1 MKLYAALL
9 LTVLPALAHAAEAV
23 RLVRLP
29 VERMLERKEVRL
41 SATETDIGG
50 PKQVVGSSHQRM
62 CRFVEQPAQLTLVF
76 SRPVTIRGAR
86 VRFSHHAGAFRWNV
100 LCAGKAQDA
109 EPTRAVM
116 EEQATG
122 GDRTDEATWPPVA
135 SRRWRLVCREAGGDR
150 FVHLRWFA
158 LLCSEGD
165 YLSYLT
171 GGTRV
176 TRLRLLRHGE
186 PVPAALELVGNRPAE
201 LRVEAATEDGAP
213 LDLTGAARLV
223 SSAPQILEPLDRR
236 ILVPRRPG
244 RCNVHAEIAQH
255 ASPLLPASVLPVRDL
270 ILLCIERTPRYPK
283 YHPRYESFTL
293 GEGFARHEATFAIRL
308 QHGETPQTQRWP
320 EVGDAVTYRAVVF
333 NRGNVDVEDAQALWL
348 VDGREQASLPV
359 PSLKPGE
366 TTAVTFQ
373 RPWTERREAIACRV
387 LVREDATADNNQLAR
402 ASDALEFLF
411 LIEEGYRLRFAARTE
426 RVGKPSTASIVG
438 WVHRHIRRFNA
449 LFAGRGCRTRVAVGH
464 LAILPD
470 GAPEPAPA
478 FVGAFGGRF
487 PPRFRAGDSDWRLGG
502 SAYYRAE
509 EDIDYGFLHEC
520 GHQLGLIDLYRLNL
534 EASQNPVNGQ
544 RYRWGDGL
552 MCNVAPVL
560 SEHSARALDAWHGV
574 RRGFYGQYLYD
585 LPATV
590 AVHLTDADG
599 HVLSRAPVAVYQ
611 RLLVPGKGERL
622 WPEARFRGETDADGI
637 YTLPNV
643 TVEHKG
649 MTLPTGNALR
659 PNPWGHVAC
668 IGVNGLFLIEVA
680 AKGQTLY
687 AWLPITRANLAFWR
701 GERQRTVLPLTAR
714 PAKAGK

>member
-1 MKLYAALL
+1 MRSVIFLFLMVVSGLVDAG
-9 LTVLPALAHAAEAV
+9 EAV

-29 VERMLERKEVRL
+29 VERMLSRGAVRL

-50 PKQVVGSSHQRM
+50 PKQVVGSSDQRM
-62 CRFVEQPAQLTLVF
+62 CRFVEQPAQFTLVF
-76 SRPVTIRGAR
+76 NRPVTIRGAR
-86 VRFSHHAGAFRWNV
+86 VRFSHHAGTFRWNV
-100 LCAGKAQDA
+100 LCADEAQDA
-109 EPTRAVM
+109 ESRRAVM
-116 EEQATG
+116 EERATA
-122 GDRTDEATWPPVA
+122 GDRTDEANWPPVA
-135 SRRWRLVCREAGGDR
+135 SRRWRLVCREEGGDR

-165 YLSYLT
+165 YLSHLT
-171 GGTRV
+171 GGTRLN
-176 TRLRLLRHGE
+176 RLRLVRDGK
-186 PVPAALELVGNRPAE
+186 PAPAAIELAGNQAAE
-201 LRVEAATEDGAP
+201 LHVEAATEEGAT

-223 SSAPQILEPLDRR
+223 SSAPQVLEPLDGR

-244 RCNVHAEIAQH
+244 RCSVHAEIGQH
-255 ASPLLPASVLPVRDL
+255 ASPLLRASVLPARDL

-283 YHPRYESFTL
+283 YHPRYESSTFD
-293 GEGFARHEATFAIRL
+293 EGFARHEATFAVGL
-308 QHGETPQTQRWP
+308 EQGETPQTQRWP
-320 EVGDAVTYRAVVF
+320 EVGDTVTYRAVVF
-333 NRGNVDVEDAQALWL
+333 NRGNVDIEDAQALWL

-359 PSLKPGE
+359 PPLKPGE
-366 TTAVTFQ
+366 TTAVTFH
-373 RPWTERREAIACRV
+373 RPWTERREAIACRL
-387 LVREDATADNNQLAR
+387 LVREDATEDNNHLAR

-426 RVGKPSTASIVG
+426 RVKKPSTASIVG
-438 WVHRHIRRFNA
+438 WVHHHVRRFNA
-449 LFAGRGCRTRVAVGH
+449 LFAGRGCRTRIAVGH

-470 GAPEPAPA
+470 GAPEPALA
-478 FVGAFGGRF
+478 FIAKFDGRF

-509 EDIDYGFLHEC
+509 EDVDYGFLHEC

-534 EASQNPVNGQ
+534 ESSQNRVNGQ

-585 LPATV
+585 LPATI
-590 AVHLTDADG
+590 AIRLTDADG
-599 HVLSRAPVAVYQ
+599 QVLSRAPVAVYQ

-622 WPEARFRGETDADGI
+622 WPKPKFRGETDGEGV
-637 YTLPNV
+637 YTLPSV
-643 TVEHKG
+643 PVEHKG

-680 AKGQTLY
+680 AKGKALY

-701 GERQRTVLPLTAR
+701 GERQRAVLPLTAR